1 MPCSL
6 PSTDAGFDPVAG
18 ILEEESKRREGA
30 LPEFDVPEAKQ
41 KRKKART
48 PVSDDEAGSDDG
60 AEDEEDDEEEEEVEP
75 TAVDWDAELDRPVL
89 DPFED
94 NVSGA
99 APALVTSSIAVPDGP
114 ELDGLMAQGLDLA
127 DAAIHANHLG
137 MSWWFIC
144 SEALAGSEWLVLWAG
159 TSRLFCIPCY

>member
-41 KRKKART
+41 KRRKART
-48 PVSDDEAGSDDG
+48 PVSDDEAGSDDE
-60 AEDEEDDEEEEEVEP
+60 AEEEEDDDDAEEVEP
-75 TAVDWDAELDRPVL
+75 TAIDWDAELDRPVL

-137 MSWWFIC
+137 MSWCIIEANIC
-144 SEALAGSEWLVLWAG
+144 WGRVAGLVG
-159 TSRLFCIPCY
+159 